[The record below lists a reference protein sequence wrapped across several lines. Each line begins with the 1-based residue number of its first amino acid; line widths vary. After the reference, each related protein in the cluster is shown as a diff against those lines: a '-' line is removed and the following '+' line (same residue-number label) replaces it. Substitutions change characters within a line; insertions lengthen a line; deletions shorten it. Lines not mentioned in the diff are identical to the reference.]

1 MTIADRVVVMR
12 DGSLVGEKLVRDIT
26 VNEIITLMVGREIK
40 QLFGKESTDR
50 TISKEYAFEVKDLCA
65 RGLYHDVSFGA
76 RGGRT
81 RSKTG
86 SPMSPRTAKGSAS
99 TWTIPSARTCW
110 SCR

>member
-1 MTIADRVVVMR
+1 M
-12 DGSLVGEKLVRDIT
+12 RDIT

-76 RGGRT
+76 RAGRSSAL
-81 RSKTG
+81 RG
-86 SPMSPRTAKGSAS
+86 SSAPAAPRWRWGSS
-99 TWTIPSARTCW
+99 MRTSAAAPF
-110 SCR
+110 